1 MAEQII
7 KIVAEILEMD
17 ETELSL
23 ESKQEDIEEWDS
35 LAHIR
40 IIAEVEEQLGKSIP
54 IDQVVEITT
63 IEELVQA
70 AERA

>member
-7 KIVAEILEMD
+7 KIVADILEME

-23 ESKQEDIEEWDS
+23 DSKQEDIEEWDS

-40 IIAEVEEQLGKSIP
+40 IIAEIEERLGKSIP
-54 IDQVVEITT
+54 IDQVVEIAS
-63 IEELVQA
+63 IAELVQA
-70 AERA
+70 VERA